1 MGAIAYL
8 KEQCGWSRGVREVL
22 AKYGIEYE
30 EKQIHIAEN
39 FQEMVDKTGQ
49 TQQPCVQLADN
60 LILADVSGEELQN
73 YLDENGHDTIDEGDS
88 NVPLDRSCTPEEE
101 LLKQHGEGQT
111 NGGSKPHIPI
121 KDTGFYGSR

>member
-30 EKQIHIAEN
+30 ERQIHIPEN
-39 FQEMVDKTGQ
+39 YQEMVDKTGQ
-49 TQQPCVQLADN
+49 TNQPCVQLADN
-60 LILADVSGEELQN
+60 FILADVSGEELQD
-73 YLDENGHDTIDEGDS
+73 YLNEHGHDNAETDDS
-88 NVPLDRSCTPEEE
+88 VPLDRSCTDAEHESMRS
-101 LLKQHGEGQT
+101 QNQT
-111 NGGSKPHIPI
+111 TTGGSQPHIPI